1 MKTKITLFIILISL
15 GLSTSAKVVNVMAP
29 LIIGDPANTNSSY
42 SRAQL
47 QHFKNQLYEIK
58 ALGATGVSTD
68 IWWGLVEKQD
78 GQFNWHYYQVLSD
91 LIIQAGLKWVPILS
105 FHQCGG
111 NVGDTCNVPIP
122 NWLWDKY
129 GHDAMS
135 KSEQGNYSR
144 EFLSVWSTQT
154 AIGEFYD
161 VMNSFKQN
169 FSHKMENIY
178 EINVSLGPAGELRYP
193 SYNSHDNGTGYPTR
207 GALQAYSNPAVQS
220 FREYIKRK
228 YLNIDTVNF
237 MWGFNLNSFDQVAP
251 PNPYFFFRQKEQ
263 YTNYGKDF
271 YTWYSQSLREHGK
284 RILGAAIDTFRQFGH
299 IQLGFKVPGVH
310 WRAAPGADRMA
321 ELNAGL
327 VSTDQDIFSDQTGH
341 GYNRII
347 GIVNELKNE
356 KNFHNINFHFT
367 CLEMDNFEGPAHA
380 QSYAKAL
387 VFWVAQEAQRQGVRI
402 LGENALAGTLY
413 SQRAW
418 DNIADAL
425 YFGNYD
431 GVTFLRMGTILSS
444 DLAKA
449 NFYRLT
455 HYMLDD

>member
-1 MKTKITLFIILISL
+1 MKILIATL
-15 GLSTSAKVVNVMAP
+15 LLSFTTYAKVFNVMAP
-29 LIIGDPANTNSSY
+29 LLVGDPNNLNSNFSKY
-42 SRAQL
+42 QIEDFKRQL
-47 QHFKNQLYEIK
+47 HEIK

-68 IWWGLVEKQD
+68 IWWGLVEKND
-78 GQFNWHYYQVLSD
+78 NQFDWQYYQLLSD

-122 NWLWDKY
+122 NWLWKKY

-135 KSEQGNYSR
+135 KSEQGNYSK
-144 EFLSVWSTQT
+144 EFLSVWTTQY

-161 VMNSFKQN
+161 VMHSFN
-169 FSHKMENIY
+169 YHFGHKMNHIY

-207 GALQAYSNPAVQS
+207 GAIQAYSRPAIESFQNAMKSKYKSVQN
-220 FREYIKRK
+220 
-228 YLNIDTVNF
+228 LNQA
-237 MWGFNLNSFDQVAP
+237 WGFGLQNFAQVFP
-251 PNPYFFFRQKEQ
+251 PNPNFFFQNNEQ
-263 YTNYGKDF
+263 YTQYGKDF
-271 YTWYSQSLREHGK
+271 YRWYSNSLREHGK
-284 RILGAAIDTFRQFGH
+284 RILYAAIDVFRIHVH
-299 IQLGFKVPGVH
+299 IQLGFKVPGIH
-310 WRAAPGADRMA
+310 WRVAPGGDRLA

-327 VSTDQDIFSDQTGH
+327 ISTDNDIYSDQTGH

-347 GIVNELKNE
+347 GLVNELKAE
-356 KNFHNINFHFT
+356 KNFYNINFHFT
-367 CLEMDNFEGPAHA
+367 CLEMDNYDGPDHA

-387 VFWVAQEAQRQGVRI
+387 VFWVAQEANRQGVRI

-444 DLAKA
+444 GLARD

-455 HYMLDD
+455 HPH